1 MTEIRVLRWPET
13 RWMVGSLESAQ
24 LRKTYTR
31 ALSHRSGF
39 CGRPRARTRD
49 GRSRYLVKPFAFSEL
64 LACVHT
70 IIRRVHTDTS
80 WPPATALRQRRF
92 LAACTTST
100 AWKRRPH
107 SAELNFCGPQPHSQ
121 LPNMLPSPMPPAC
134 ATSPPLTF
142 LPSSSLALSTSISP
156 PWAVTLKP

>member
-1 MTEIRVLRWPET
+1 VADRVR
-13 RWMVGSLESAQ
+13 GLEMGA
-24 LRKTYTR
+24 
-31 ALSHRSGF
+31 
-39 CGRPRARTRD
+39 D
-49 GRSRYLVKPFAFSEL
+49 DYLVKPFAFSEL
-64 LACVHT
+64 LARVHT

-100 AWKRRPH
+100 VWKRIEFLRTTT
-107 SAELNFCGPQPHSQ
+107 HSQ

-156 PWAVTLKP
+156 PWAVILKP